1 MASPISF
8 PNFEHR
14 FHDLYGY
21 FIFFHL
27 AYRSHIG
34 IRERVFFLAAV
45 SLYFFTL
52 ILQAGEHGFEWM
64 RFYLKDLIFVPI
76 MLTAIKI
83 SAELFFRPISVGTKE
98 VIIAVVYAVFVFEWL
113 LPLRQ
118 GMEFALDWI
127 DILSYSLGGMVYLMF
142 FKSGI
147 TDELEKELNGEN
159 Q

>member
-1 MASPISF
+1 
-8 PNFEHR
+8 
-14 FHDLYGY
+14 
-21 FIFFHL
+21 
-27 AYRSHIG
+27 
-34 IRERVFFLAAV
+34 
-45 SLYFFTL
+45 
-52 ILQAGEHGFEWM
+52 M